1 MQIAEIARVIQLSV
15 APVFLLTGVSAL
27 LGVLS
32 TRLGRT
38 IDRARALEATESGHV
53 LQDLAVLS
61 RRAKLIYR
69 AILLATT
76 CALLVCFVIAA
87 LFAAIGIAAPRPDAD
102 EELLFERVFHG
113 SSRGPIRSTRV
124 AKNTSRRKW
133 RRDVM
138 RAAMAATNRTATTAL
153 TGKRTNALMKSAAM
167 TKQTNSAQVVARRM
181 AR

>member
-38 IDRARALEATESGHV
+38 IDRARTLETSASGHV
-53 LQDLAVLS
+53 LQDLTVLS

-87 LFAAIGIAAPRPDAD
+87 LFISAFVRFPVSAVVAV
-102 EELLFERVFHG
+102 LFV
-113 SSRGPIRSTRV
+113 
-124 AKNTSRRKW
+124 
-133 RRDVM
+133 
-138 RAAMAATNRTATTAL
+138 AAMAALIASLLHFLREVFLATRVL
-153 TGKRTNALMKSAAM
+153 RIGPRDEP
-167 TKQTNSAQVVARRM
+167 
-181 AR
+181 